1 MSPPLPM
8 PPPVWGAPDGI
19 GVADADVTTAGG
31 VGLGVGDTVT
41 VTTTLG
47 VVVVGTGD
55 GACEGVV
62 GGLGAWGAGGV
73 VAVLV
78 QGGVGLG

>member
-1 MSPPLPM
+1 MLPPLPM

-31 VGLGVGDTVT
+31 VWLGVVAVI

-47 VVVVGTGD
+47 AVVDGTAD
-55 GACEGVV
+55 GVTS
-62 GGLGAWGAGGV
+62 GLGAWGAGGV

-78 QGGVGLG
+78 QVGVGLGLGGVG